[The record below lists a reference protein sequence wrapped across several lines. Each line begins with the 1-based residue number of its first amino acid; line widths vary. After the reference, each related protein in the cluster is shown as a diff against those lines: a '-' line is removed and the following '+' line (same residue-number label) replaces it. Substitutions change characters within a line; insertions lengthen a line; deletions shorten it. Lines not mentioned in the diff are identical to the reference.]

1 MARFC
6 FFEGFFIILLA
17 RKGRD
22 TWGYGVKLLK
32 TNGSNDWSIE
42 LSRG

>member
-1 MARFC
+1 MARFF
-6 FFEGFFIILLA
+6 FFEVFLIILLE

-32 TNGSNDWSIE
+32 TNGSDD
-42 LSRG
+42 